1 MEEVMI
7 YEYLNQI
14 IPYLEEILSNQ
25 LQLMDRLH
33 SYAGLVLMG
42 VASAIGIG
50 VVVFIG
56 RALWRLVRF

>member
-1 MEEVMI
+1 MEEAMI
-7 YEYLNQI
+7 YDYLNQI

-25 LQLMDRLH
+25 LQLLDRLH
-33 SYAGLVLMG
+33 SYAGLILMG

>member
-14 IPYLEEILSNQ
+14 ISLEEILISNQ
-25 LQLMDRLH
+25 LQLLDRLH

-50 VVVFIG
+50 VIVFIG